1 MSFFSIYIADHLSD
15 VVPANIRYNMDAE
28 YVKLYTESASAN
40 AKMQF
45 IHISF
50 STWTNRDLNVVIFNM
65 ETAWVNLKM

>member
-1 MSFFSIYIADHLSD
+1 
-15 VVPANIRYNMDAE
+15 MDAE

-50 STWTNRDLNVVIFNM
+50 SAWTNRDLNVVIFNM
-65 ETAWVNLKM
+65 KTARFNLKM